1 MGRRLLNGLFSER
14 QPGRARRSPSTE
26 RLPEHPRALPGALP
40 PPPGRARPRRARTED
55 PNKARKETHKASNGI
70 SANISA
76 ENGRSPWVYASP
88 LPGPAGPCGE
98 DLAYL
103 GLGSVRR
110 KTRRQNPTQT
120 TFKKNN
126 TLFIPLNPRSAS
138 AFLS

>member
-103 GLGSVRR
+103 GLGSVM
-110 KTRRQNPTQT
+110 
-120 TFKKNN
+120 
-126 TLFIPLNPRSAS
+126 PLDPY
-138 AFLS
+138 